1 MAEQAAAK
9 TEKVEK
15 IEKQKLSIFNWEG
28 LDKKGKKLQGVT
40 EAISVAYVNAMLRRQ
55 GVNPTKVRKQTKS
68 LFQSKKK
75 ITPKDISIFTRQ
87 FATMVESGIPIV
99 QGIEIVAKGHE
110 NPSVQQLLTA
120 VKQDIES
127 GTTLS
132 GALGK
137 HKLYFDALYC
147 NLVQA
152 GEQAGILD
160 DILQK
165 VATYKEKIEAIKGK
179 IKSALFYPAAVIVVA
194 FIVTA
199 ILLIFVIP
207 QFESMFKGFGAE
219 LPAMTQFVVN
229 LSKFMRE
236 WWWLIFGG
244 LGGSVAFI
252 AYTYKRSE
260 KMQHTVDRLT
270 LRAPVV
276 GMIVKK
282 ATIARYARTLGTM
295 FAAGVPLVESL
306 DSVAGAAG
314 NRVYYDGVM
323 AIKNEVSTGTHLR
336 VAMEHTGLFPN
347 MVVQMVAIGEES
359 GELDKMLGK
368 VADFYEAEVDDAV
381 ASMSSL
387 IEPMIMAFLGVVVGG
402 LVVAMYLPIFKLAAV
417 V

>member
-9 TEKVEK
+9 GP
-15 IEKQKLSIFNWEG
+15 KQKLFLFNWEG
-28 LDKKGKKLQGVT
+28 TDKKGKKTQGIS
-40 EAISVAYVNAMLRRQ
+40 EAISIAYVNAQLRRQ
-55 GVNPTKVRKQTKS
+55 GISPTKVRKQTKS
-68 LFQSKKK
+68 VFQSKKK
-75 ITPKDISIFTRQ
+75 ILPKDISVFTRQ
-87 FATMVESGIPIV
+87 FATMVQSGIPIV
-99 QGIEIVAKGHE
+99 QGIDIVAKGHE
-110 NPSVQQLLTA
+110 NPSMQELLTI
-120 VKQDIES
+120 VRQDIES

-179 IKSALFYPAAVIVVA
+179 IKSALFYPAAVMVVA

-199 ILLIFVIP
+199 ILLIFVVP

-229 LSKFMRE
+229 LSRFMQAY
-236 WWWLIFGG
+236 WWIIFGTI
-244 LGGSVAFI
+244 GGAISFI
-252 AYTYKRSE
+252 SYTYKRSE
-260 KMQHTVDRLT
+260 KMQHSVDRLT

-314 NRVYYDGVM
+314 NRVYYEGVM

-336 VAMEHTGLFPN
+336 VAMEQTGLFPN

-387 IEPMIMAFLGVVVGG
+387 IEPMIMAFLGVIVGG
-402 LVVAMYLPIFKLAAV
+402 LVVAMYLPIFKLGSV